1 MAEGYAGDL
10 TPGETWNLLAAEP
23 GVVLIDVRTDAEWN
37 YVGVTDLAALGKE
50 QINISWLTFPGN
62 VKNENFVAEVRT
74 AFPNPD
80 TTILFLCRSGQ
91 RSASAAKAMTEAGYS
106 NCFNIAEGFEGDKD
120 ETGHRGTKNGWK
132 VRGLAWKQG

>member
-1 MAEGYAGDL
+1 VAEGYAGDL
-10 TPGETWNLLAAEP
+10 TPAETWNLLAAEP
-23 GVVLIDVRTDAEWN
+23 GAVLIDVRTDAECN

-50 QINISWLTFPGN
+50 QINISWLTFPDN

-74 AFPNPD
+74 AFPNPE

-120 ETGHRGTKNGWK
+120 DANHRGTKNGWK